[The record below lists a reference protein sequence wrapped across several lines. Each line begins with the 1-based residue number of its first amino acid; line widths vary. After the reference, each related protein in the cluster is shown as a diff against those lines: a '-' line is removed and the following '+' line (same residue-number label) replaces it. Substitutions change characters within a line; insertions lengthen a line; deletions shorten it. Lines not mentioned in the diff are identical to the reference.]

1 MWSSHAVRSSNSL
14 ISTTLLPGLVAVF
27 VVVRPV
33 CYIVS
38 RSREAA
44 EKIIA
49 ECKTSNPDGQY
60 IFIKG
65 VISLMS
71 GVDRACEKITSKES
85 VINLLFLT
93 PMVPDFN
100 RSVTAEDLHLVT
112 ALGYY
117 ARMLF
122 ALRLLPPLTRTKSL
136 SRVFDI
142 AAGALNLSLLSLRGH
157 LATLTK
163 FGLESLAIRAPSV
176 SFIQTFPGIVVT
188 PFFDTFAG
196 DIRAAMRSWSW
207 LASRWIAVPIE
218 ESWERNLFLP
228 TSARYP
234 PAARADASGVRL
246 VDGMTV
252 ARGIHG
258 KAGSSVCSLGW
269 GGESTPEKMEKLL
282 TKYRDEGM
290 VDKVW
295 EDLGSVFKRTTGS
308 RQ

>member
-1 MWSSHAVRSSNSL
+1 M
-14 ISTTLLPGLVAVF
+14 
-27 VVVRPV
+27 
-33 CYIVS
+33 
-38 RSREAA
+38 
-44 EKIIA
+44 
-49 ECKTSNPDGQY
+49 
-60 IFIKG
+60 
-65 VISLMS
+65 
-71 GVDRACEKITSKES
+71 
-85 VINLLFLT
+85 
-93 PMVPDFN
+93 
-100 RSVTAEDLHLVT
+100 
-112 ALGYY
+112 
-117 ARMLF
+117 
-122 ALRLLPPLTRTKSL
+122 
-136 SRVFDI
+136 
-142 AAGALNLSLLSLRGH
+142 LSLRGH